1 MNLCIRSSL
10 ALFLGCLAPAV
21 LLAACGAPGNMGSGS
36 TPATGSANAGGQ
48 DAAKPPGPAETWLV
62 ENFEG
67 ASGLSG
73 NLNLEF
79 DKNNIGT
86 TVETA
91 PFKVDPAGS
100 PESPKGAGH
109 VKGALGSN
117 RAPWSWVQLQV
128 FLDKSGGTKDIN
140 KFKSLRF
147 MVKGDGGRYNV
158 GLIKKGISD
167 YDHYHFTF
175 TAPSGWTEV
184 RIPLEKFAQAGWGK
198 HVDRK
203 FDDVTMIQFS
213 PAEFDKPFEFTVDDV
228 SLSTE
233 EVVLVPIAYKTD
245 GWLEYTG
252 TDPVKRRGSA
262 LDMSRLLDA
271 PAGKHGWLGK
281 KGNDFVFKDG
291 KGGRFIG
298 VNIVASA
305 NYPTHAQAD
314 KIAELLA
321 QMGVNLTRH
330 HHMDADWATPNLFD
344 NKKSTGELG
353 KEALERFDYFVAQL
367 QKRGIYQFF
376 DLIVHRKAYPDD
388 KIEAADDVTAGYKIE
403 GEFSPKLIE
412 LQEKLVTQLFSHE
425 NPYTKK
431 KYGQDPAIAALEV
444 INEDSLFFLQKD
456 GDFAI
461 KSKHYQDE
469 LNAQFGQWLTK
480 KYGGGRGELEKRW
493 SDGSGQGLGAG
504 EDPAKGTV
512 NAVMTF
518 DDSFKKLSKVRA
530 SDTMRFYEAT
540 MMTYF
545 RRMEALVRKLGYQGL
560 VTGSNHWTDAPLDL
574 KMNAEL
580 GYIDR
585 HSYWA
590 HPNGGW
596 GYNTN
601 VSFEPGAMVRD
612 PNLGIIGVLAQRR
625 VAGLPYTV
633 SEWQTSAP
641 NDYRIE
647 GLLIMSAVSAY
658 QGWHPIEFAFSH
670 DINNQPDSASTLASN
685 FDVIHQPNFQAL
697 WPAVALMFHRGDIK
711 PPTSDLSLKIEEA
724 ELYDP
729 GSHLRGV
736 KQWALVGR
744 TGVDFKGGKPSA
756 EIEKL
761 VQAQVKDGKVSSPTG
776 ELMHDPKTG
785 LFQVNTPRTQGFVGF
800 KPQGKVELANLGV
813 ALDSDFAVVLATA
826 LTDEPLASAK
836 RVLITAAG
844 NAVNSGMKLDPARG
858 RLADAGKPPILA
870 ETIRGSVTLSNLTGN
885 LDKVKVYALSAN
897 GERGK
902 EVPLQKSNGTL
913 SFKLEPGNRTLSYE
927 LVRE

>member
-1 MNLCIRSSL
+1 MKLCIRSSL
-10 ALFLGCLAPAV
+10 ALFLGCLAPA
-21 LLAACGAPGNMGSGS
+21 LALAACGGNAPTGANSAPAGAASAGS
-36 TPATGSANAGGQ
+36 SA
-48 DAAKPPGPAETWLV
+48 AAPNQGPAETWLV

-67 ASGLSG
+67 SSGLSG
-73 NLNLEF
+73 NLHLEF

-86 TVETA
+86 SVET
-91 PFKVDPAGS
+91 PQFQVPDGS
-100 PESPKGAGH
+100 PASPKGAGH
-109 VKGALGSN
+109 VKGTLGAD
-117 RAPWSWVQLQV
+117 RAPYSWVQLQV
-128 FLDKSGGTKDIN
+128 FLDKSGGTKDIS
-140 KFKSLRF
+140 KFRSLRF
-147 MVKGDGGRYNV
+147 MVKGNGGRYKV
-158 GLIKKGISD
+158 GLIKKTISD
-167 YDHYHFTF
+167 YDHYTFTF
-175 TAPSGWTEV
+175 TAPAGWTEV
-184 RIPLEKFAQAGWGK
+184 RIPLDKFTQAGWGK

-203 FDDVTMIQFS
+203 FDDVTMVQFS

-228 SLSTE
+228 ALSTDD
-233 EVVLVPIAYKTD
+233 VVLEPVPYKTE
-245 GWLEYTG
+245 GWLEYSG

-281 KGNDFVFKDG
+281 KGPAFVFKDG
-291 KGGRFIG
+291 KAGRFIG

-353 KEALERFDYFVAQL
+353 KEALERFDYLIAQL

-388 KIEAADDVTAGYKIE
+388 KIEAIDDVVGGYKIE
-403 GEFSPKLIE
+403 GEFSPRLIE
-412 LQEKLVTQLFSHE
+412 LQEKLVTQLFTHE

-431 KYGQDPAIAALEV
+431 KYGQDPAIAMLEI

-469 LNAQFGQWLTK
+469 LNRQFGQWLSK
-480 KYGGGRGELEKRW
+480 KYGGRGELEKRW
-493 SDGSGQGLGAG
+493 KDGTGQGLAAD
-504 EDPAKGTV
+504 EDPAKGNV

-518 DDSFKKLSKVRA
+518 NDGSYKKLGKVRA
-530 SDTMRFYEAT
+530 GDTMRFYEAT
-540 MMTYF
+540 MMSYF
-545 RRMEALVRKLGYQGL
+545 RRMEALLKKLGYQGL

-585 HSYWA
+585 HAYWA

-596 GYNTN
+596 GYNTQ
-601 VSFEPGAMVRD
+601 VSFEPGSMVKD
-612 PNLGIIGVLAQRR
+612 PNLGIIGQLVQRR
-625 VAGLPYTV
+625 VSGLPYTV

-647 GLLIMSAVSAY
+647 GLMIMSAISTY
-658 QGWHPIEFAFSH
+658 QGWHPIEFSFSH
-670 DINNQPDSASTLASN
+670 DVNNQPDAAGSLASN
-685 FDVIHQPNFQAL
+685 FDVIHQPNFLAL
-697 WPAVALMFHRGDIK
+697 WPAMALMFHRSDIK
-711 PPTSDLSLKIEEA
+711 EANVDATLKVDDA

-729 GSHLRGV
+729 ASHLRGV
-736 KQWALVGR
+736 KQWPLAGR
-744 TGVDFKGGKPSA
+744 GGIDFKGGKPAA
-756 EIEKL
+756 EVEKL
-761 VQAQVKDGKVSSPTG
+761 VQAQVKGGLVSSPGG
-776 ELMHDPKTG
+776 ELMHDALSG

-800 KPQGKVELANLGV
+800 KPKAKVELSNLSV
-813 ALDSDFAVVLATA
+813 ALDSDFAVVLASA
-826 LTDEPLASAK
+826 LGDEPLASAK
-836 RVLITAAG
+836 RVLFTAAG
-844 NAVNSGMKLDPARG
+844 NAVNTGMKLDPSRG
-858 RLADAGKPPILA
+858 RLADAGKGPILA
-870 ETIRGSVTLSNLTGN
+870 ETIRGTVTLANLAGS
-885 LDKVKVYALSAN
+885 LDKAKLYALSAS

-902 EVPLQKSNGTL
+902 EVPLQKTNNGL
-913 SFKLEPGNRTLSYE
+913 SFKLDPANRTLSYE